1 MKNISF
7 YSFDFNVEFL
17 EVSLSIF
24 NFKNLIKY
32 LVITTIYTD
41 TIRKKNYQRNPMV
54 ANSWSEFTGASE

>member
-41 TIRKKNYQRNPMV
+41 TIRKNYQRNPMV

>member
-7 YSFDFNVEFL
+7 YSFDFNVDFL

-41 TIRKKNYQRNPMV
+41 TIRKKLPAESDGGN
-54 ANSWSEFTGASE
+54 